1 MTISLIFYLVF
12 RLVIQLNEVEKPLPQ
27 GDGKNNAVIKSIISL
42 PEEIKETSGLA
53 YFNNLLYTH
62 NDKGNSN
69 SLYAL
74 NKNNGKIESTY
85 TISDVK
91 NIDWEDLAES
101 EEYIFIGDIGNNDG
115 NRRDLRIFK
124 IKKSKFLNKE
134 STNIKVDEIIE
145 FKFADQDQ
153 FKNSKKHN
161 FDSEAL
167 IYFKDYLYLFSKNR
181 GGSLCNV
188 YKIPSKSGN
197 YTVKIID
204 SFNIKGLITGAAIAP
219 SNNRIILTGYDKNA
233 NSFIYTLEGFNND
246 RFFTGKSSR
255 IILGT
260 FEKIG
265 QIEGVVFEDENTIFI
280 SSEKTKDQKPK
291 LYKLKL

>member
-219 SNNRIILTGYDKNA
+219 SNNRIILTGYDKDA